1 MNKNILLVAI
11 NAKYIHSNLAVYS
24 LKAAAGDYSEHIHI
38 SEYTINNRVED
49 ILDDIYMRKPGLI
62 GFSCYIWNIEYVK
75 KLIVEVHKLLPQCE
89 IWLGGPEVSYN
100 APYYIDKYPFIR
112 GVMAGEGEAVFKEV
126 VAVYLASEW
135 GENSEL
141 YEKLPGVYTANV
153 RNPQPAELVDMSG
166 IPFPYRDLEE
176 FKNRIIYYESS
187 RGCPFSCS
195 YCLSSIDKKLRFR
208 DVALVEQELAFF
220 LKHQVS
226 QVKFVDRTFN
236 CDRERSKQIWRF
248 ISDNDNGITNFHFE
262 ISADLIDDEQIAI
275 LNSMRPG
282 LVQLEIGVQTTNSD
296 TIKAIRRKM
305 NLEKLKEV
313 VRRLNEPKNIHLH
326 LDLIAGLPFENMA
339 SFKKSF
345 NDVYNMK
352 PDELQLGFLKVLHGS
367 YMYEDARKYNIVY
380 KDFPPYE
387 VLRTEWMSYDDIL
400 ELKKVEE
407 VLEIYFGSGQFAN
420 SVNYLIRFFETPF
433 DFYRALG
440 RYYGEQG
447 VKGAKHSRID
457 RYKILLEF
465 ARQHAAGNGGS
476 IHSYEVYEDYAE
488 HKEHSGYEEHSG
500 CEDYWDLDSH
510 VGNDTYDEATFKEL
524 LTFDIYVREN
534 MKTRPE
540 FAVDIS
546 VHRNAIKKLA
556 RKYELKKGQH
566 IEPVSAKTRKYIDA
580 EYKNIGHK
588 EARCEETKYNVVET
602 ESMNYI
608 VFDYEHRNPLNY
620 NAKIERIDESWLNQ
634 KK

>member
-1 MNKNILLVAI
+1 MNKDILLVAI

-24 LKAAAGDYSEHIHI
+24 LKAAAGDYRDYIDI
-38 SEYTINNRVED
+38 AEYTINNRVED

-100 APYYIDKYPFIR
+100 ALYYIDKYPFIR
-112 GVMAGEGEAVFKEV
+112 GVMAGEGEAVFREI
-126 VAVYLASEW
+126 VAVYLASERREK
-135 GENSEL
+135 GEL
-141 YEKLPGVYTANV
+141 YEKLAGVYTANV
-153 RNPQPAELVDMSG
+153 RNPQPAELVDMSKL
-166 IPFPYRDLEE
+166 PFPYGDLED

-208 DVALVEQELAFF
+208 DIELVEQELAFF
-220 LKHQVS
+220 IEHKVS

-236 CDRERSKQIWRF
+236 CDRERSKRIWRF
-248 ISDNDNGITNFHFE
+248 ISAHDNGITNFHFE
-262 ISADLIDDEQIAI
+262 ISADLIDDEQIDI
-275 LNSMRPG
+275 LNNMRPG

-305 NLEKLKEV
+305 NLKKLKEV
-313 VRRLNEPKNIHLH
+313 VRRLNKPKNIHLH
-326 LDLIAGLPFENMA
+326 LDLIAGLPFEDMA

-367 YMYEDARKYNIVY
+367 YMYEDAKKYSIVY

-387 VLRTEWMSYDDIL
+387 VLTTEWMSYDDIL

-407 VLEIYFGSGQFAN
+407 VLEIYFGSGQFTN
-420 SVNYLIRFFETPF
+420 SVNYLIRYFETPF

-440 RYYGEQG
+440 VYYGRQG
-447 VKGAKHSRID
+447 IKGAKHSRID

-465 ARQHAAGNGGS
+465 ANHEIYS
-476 IHSYEVYEDYAE
+476 
-488 HKEHSGYEEHSG
+488 
-500 CEDYWDLDSH
+500 DSDNYI
-510 VGNDTYDEATFKEL
+510 GNDAYDEATFKEL

-546 VHRNAIKKLA
+546 VHRDTIKELA
-556 RKYELKKGQH
+556 RKYELEKNKH
-566 IEPVSAKTRKYIDA
+566 IEPISARTLKYIDA
-580 EYKNIGHK
+580 GYTDS
-588 EARCEETKYNVVET
+588 ETAEMSCGET
-602 ESMNYI
+602 DGVKYI
-608 VFDYEHRNPLNY
+608 VFDYENRNPLNY
-620 NAKIERIDESWLNQ
+620 NAKIERIDEPWLNQ